1 MCFYLH
7 TQELGGWWY
16 SIGVTVSWTWC
27 FGVIVPWCCA
37 MVLSHGAMLPC
48 KCISLNNT
56 SSDQSGSPTTT
67 AGITQCHAAAH
78 TCSLSS
84 PTLSSNRDKQHEICC
99 DSALHGPGLLQ
110 DRTQGWLAPSLV
122 DEPPHVSNEEDNI
135 QKIHKIPVNRCNIK
149 NRWQQWGRHWRCSD
163 VERWCSTKQCRNRY
177 WGYWWVRWGSHCT
190 VKRSRCGE
198 VEGQVRARAA
208 QHSD

>member
-135 QKIHKIPVNRCNIK
+135 QKIHKSPDNRCNIK
-149 NRWQQWGRHWRCSD
+149 NIAKSTTDQRHWVLGVSQNL
-163 VERWCSTKQCRNRY
+163 VFKAETST
-177 WGYWWVRWGSHCT
+177 SFEIL
-190 VKRSRCGE
+190 VKHQFFWQIDRLRDK
-198 VEGQVRARAA
+198 AR
-208 QHSD
+208 Q

>member
-1 MCFYLH
+1 MPLFRLSFSFDNAVVFCFTVGGVARIVLEVSIESSGNC
-7 TQELGGWWY
+7 ELLPSSTGAGWLVILY
-16 SIGVTVSWTWC
+16 WC
-27 FGVIVPWCCA
+27 HSVMDMLLWCRSV

-122 DEPPHVSNEEDNI
+122 DELPHVSNEEDNI

-149 NRWQQWGRHWRCSD
+149 NR
-163 VERWCSTKQCRNRY
+163 
-177 WGYWWVRWGSHCT
+177 
-190 VKRSRCGE
+190 
-198 VEGQVRARAA
+198 
-208 QHSD
+208 

>member
-1 MCFYLH
+1 M
-7 TQELGGWWY
+7 
-16 SIGVTVSWTWC
+16 SWTWC

-122 DEPPHVSNEEDNI
+122 DEPPTFLMRKTTFKRSTKFLSIDAISKTGDNSEEDTEDV
-135 QKIHKIPVNRCNIK
+135 QM
-149 NRWQQWGRHWRCSD
+149 WRGD
-163 VERWCSTKQCRNRY
+163 VQ
-177 WGYWWVRWGSHCT
+177 
-190 VKRSRCGE
+190 RSN
-198 VEGQVRARAA
+198 VETDIEDIDG
-208 QHSD
+208 

>member
-1 MCFYLH
+1 MNFEISEPSLFATMSVTGNC
-7 TQELGGWWY
+7 ELLPSSTGAGWLVILY
-16 SIGVTVSWTWC
+16 WC
-27 FGVIVPWCCA
+27 HSVMDMLLWCRSV

-56 SSDQSGSPTTT
+56 SSDQSGSPNTT

-135 QKIHKIPVNRCNIK
+135 QKIHKSPDNRCNIK
-149 NRWQQWGRHWRCSD
+149 NIAKSTTDPRH
-163 VERWCSTKQCRNRY
+163 
-177 WGYWWVRWGSHCT
+177 
-190 VKRSRCGE
+190 
-198 VEGQVRARAA
+198 
-208 QHSD
+208 